1 MIRTRLFSQSA
12 WMAPVVLMVALG
24 MPRVSPVLAAE
35 DADAVQ
41 QAKSLSRAFR
51 SAAKAVLP
59 TVVQVKTLSTPRS
72 GGQNRPRN
80 PFHGTPFEDFYGDG
94 GPGSRNIPQPGL
106 GSGVIIDSAGI
117 VLTNNHVVE
126 GADKVVVQL
135 ADGREFE
142 ATDIKT
148 DAETDLAVMTIKSDE
163 PLPAAELGDSD
174 KLEIG
179 DWVIAIGNPFAL
191 ESTVSAGII
200 SAKGRSLGRVRRAK
214 FLQTDA
220 AINPGNSGGPLV
232 NLDGRIV
239 GINTAIFS
247 QNGGYQ
253 GIGFAIPINLAK
265 WVTPQLIKSGSVK
278 RAYLGISMIP
288 ITAENSEQA
297 GAKPHQ
303 GVLIEGVTDDSPANQ
318 AGLLPGDVI
327 LSFDD
332 RKIKA
337 MSDLQEV
344 VERLEW
350 DTEHEMK
357 ILRDKKP
364 QTIKVVIQEMPEGY
378 GTAPLAGGPPKI
390 LEKSSEFFQSSKLG
404 LVVMDL
410 SPSLAK
416 MYGYSDNAGVLI
428 WDVAFDGLAATA
440 GIKKEMVIRRV
451 GDKPVANVAEFK
463 GAMENQSLEKGIE
476 LEVHTPHGSRTVT
489 LKRE

>member
-1 MIRTRLFSQSA
+1 MIHPRLFSHSA
-12 WMAPVVLMVALG
+12 WMTLAVLTVALG
-24 MPRVSPVLAAE
+24 PWQVSPILADE

-59 TVVQVKTLSTPRS
+59 TVVQVKTLSTTR
-72 GGQNRPRN
+72 GGGPYRPRN
-80 PFHGTPFEDFYGDG
+80 PFQGTPFEDLYGEG
-94 GPGSRNIPQPGL
+94 GPGSRSIPQPGL
-106 GSGVIIDSAGI
+106 GSGVIIDPSGI
-117 VLTNNHVVE
+117 VLTNNHVIE

-142 ATDIKT
+142 ASDIKT

-163 PLPAAELGDSD
+163 TFPAAELGDSD
-174 KLEIG
+174 KLDIG

-200 SAKGRSLGRVRRAK
+200 SAKGRSLGKVPRAR

-232 NLDGRIV
+232 NLDGKII

-253 GIGFAIPINLAK
+253 GIGFAIPVNLAK

-278 RAYLGISMIP
+278 RAYLGISMSA
-288 ITAENSEQA
+288 ITAKNSERL
-297 GAKPHQ
+297 GAKPNQ
-303 GVLIEGVTDDSPANQ
+303 GVVIDGVTDDSPASQ

-327 LSFDD
+327 LVFDD
-332 RKIKA
+332 RKIETI
-337 MSDLQEV
+337 SNLQEV

-350 DTEHEMK
+350 DTEHQIE
-357 ILRDKKP
+357 ILREKKP
-364 QTIKVVIQEMPEGY
+364 QTVKVTIREMPEGF
-378 GTAPLAGGPPKI
+378 GEPVAVGPPNM
-390 LEKSSEFFQSSKLG
+390 LGESAEFYRSRELG
-404 LVVMDL
+404 LAVIDL
-410 SPSLAK
+410 SPSLARQ
-416 MYGYSDNAGVLI
+416 YGYSDNSGVLI
-428 WDVAFDGLAATA
+428 LDVAFEGIAARS
-440 GIKKEMVIRRV
+440 GIKNEMVIRRV

-463 GAMENQSLEKGIE
+463 VAMESQSLEQGVK
-476 LEVHTPHGSRTVT
+476 LEIHTPHGSQTIT

>member
-1 MIRTRLFSQSA
+1 MIRTRLFYRSA
-12 WMAPVVLMVALG
+12 WITSVVLSMTLAVQS
-24 MPRVSPVLAAE
+24 VSYVRAAE
-35 DADAVQ
+35 NADKDAVQ

-51 SAAKAVLP
+51 SASKAVLP
-59 TVVQVKTLSTPRS
+59 TVVKVKTLSSPQS
-72 GGQNRPRN
+72 GGSRRRGN
-80 PFHGTPFEDFYGDG
+80 PFQGTPFEDFYGDG
-94 GPGSRNIPQPGL
+94 GPGMRSVPQPGL
-106 GSGVIIDSAGI
+106 GSGVIIDSKGI

-142 ATDIKT
+142 ASDIKT

-174 KLEIG
+174 KLDIG

-200 SAKGRSLGRVRRAK
+200 SAKGRSLGKVRRAR

-232 NLDGRIV
+232 NLDGQII

-265 WVTPQLIKSGSVK
+265 WVTPQLIKNGVVK

-288 ITAENSEQA
+288 VTAENSEEA
-297 GAKPHQ
+297 GVKPNQ
-303 GVLIEGVTDDSPANQ
+303 GVVIEGVSADSPADA
-318 AGLLPGDVI
+318 AGLLPGDVV
-327 LSFDD
+327 LAFDD
-332 RKIKA
+332 SKIRA

-350 DTEHEMK
+350 DTEHQMK
-357 ILRDKKP
+357 ILRAGKP
-364 QTIKVVIQEMPEGY
+364 QTIKVTIREMPEGF
-378 GTAPLAGGPPKI
+378 GGRISGGPPSM
-390 LEKSSEFFQSSKLG
+390 LGESTEFYRNKELG
-404 LVVMDL
+404 LAVIDL
-410 SPSLAK
+410 SPALALR
-416 MYGYSDNAGVLI
+416 YGYSDNSGVLVL
-428 WDVAFDGLAATA
+428 DVAFGTIAANS

-451 GDKPVANVAEFK
+451 GEKSVANVAEFK
-463 GAMENQSLEKGIE
+463 AAMEDQSLEEGIE
-476 LEVHTPHGSRTVT
+476 LEIHTPHGSRAIT
-489 LKRE
+489 LKR